1 MAKTKKITNFNAMR
15 PAIITAHNEGNRKAI
30 SKDMVLGAGIDNEFF
45 VLWQSD
51 VEKLR
56 ETVWDYVQKKKNG
69 RFDSKITDADIY
81 AARER
86 IYPKWK
92 DILSVGEAG
101 VDTKELHV
109 QESDV
114 EDLIGF
120 AWDFMATTKGT
131 VETRTTSQ
139 IFRKKVES
147 LLGCAI
153 ARNTILDD
161 GERDTL
167 QKFYSAQNRIQNC
180 LDTKAE
186 LTSSLKNYEEMKAN
200 LPETEKAFIAYID
213 KMILEVKEQ
222 IKAVDESKAN
232 AEKDQADVSA
242 KAKEIEQKI
251 AKAK

>member
-1 MAKTKKITNFNAMR
+1 MAKTKVITNFNAMR
-15 PAIITAHNEGNRKAI
+15 PAIIIAHNEGNRKAI
-30 SKDMVLGAGIDNEFF
+30 SKDLVAGAGIDSAFF
-45 VLWQSD
+45 IEWQKD
-51 VEKLR
+51 VNKLR
-56 ETVWDYVQKKKNG
+56 ETVFEYVRLKKDG
-69 RFDSKITDADIY
+69 RFNSDIDEGAIY

-92 DILSVGEAG
+92 EILSVGEEK

-131 VETRTTSQ
+131 VETRTSDL

-147 LLGCAI
+147 LLGCVI
-153 ARNTILDD
+153 AKNLILDD
-161 GERDTL
+161 TDRDTL
-167 QKFYSAQNRIQNC
+167 QKFYSAQNRIQKAI
-180 LDTKAE
+180 DKIAE
-186 LTSSLKNYEEMKAN
+186 LKASIKNLEELKKKDASDEEKFAS
-200 LPETEKAFIAYID
+200 YID
-213 KMILEVKEQ
+213 RNIKELKEE
-222 IKAVDESKAN
+222 IKAANEAKTN
-232 AEKDQADVSA
+232 AENDLAEASA